1 MIDDKQMLDYRIIGS
16 GSSGN
21 AVRIG
26 DMLFDCGVS
35 YKKLEMEL
43 YSIRYLL
50 ITHTHTDHI
59 NMNTFNH
66 IVKKFPRITIIGN
79 WDVARK
85 VKVDEIVGDMTTL
98 KMNDRVIQSF
108 ANVHDVPCHG
118 FAISMNGLNIIYA
131 TDTNTLENAP
141 KWKYDMLFIE
151 SNHDENK
158 IQQIQSNSK
167 KLYGYDA
174 WRGALRHLS
183 TQKSKAFYYMNRR
196 NKDSMWV
203 ELHKSKRFY

>member
-1 MIDDKQMLDYRIIGS
+1 MADNKHMLDYRIIGS

-66 IVKKFPRITIIGN
+66 IVKKFPRITVIGN

-85 VKVDEIVGDMTTL
+85 VKVDEIVGDTTTL

-108 ANVHDVPCHG
+108 PNVHDVPCHG
-118 FAISMNGLNIIYA
+118 FAISMKDLNIIYA

-158 IQQIQSNSK
+158 IQQIQNNSK

-196 NKDSMWV
+196 DKDSMWV

>member
-1 MIDDKQMLDYRIIGS
+1 MIEEKEMLDYRIIGS

-43 YSIRYLL
+43 YSIRYLF

-59 NMNTFNH
+59 NMNTFKH
-66 IVKKFPRITIIGN
+66 IIKKFPRITVIGN
-79 WDVARK
+79 WDVAKK

-98 KMNDRVIQSF
+98 KFKDRTVQSF

-118 FAISMNGLNIIYA
+118 FVVSMKDLNIIYS
-131 TDTNTLENAP
+131 TDTNTLKNAP
-141 KWKYDMLFIE
+141 KMKYDMMFIE

-158 IQQIQSNSK
+158 IRQIQNNSK

-183 TQKSKAFYYMNRR
+183 TQQSKAFYYMNRR

-203 ELHKSKRFY
+203 ELHKSNRFY